1 MSSRNKHLT
10 ARERKIA
17 PLVFKSLLEVK
28 EMSKNKKYSVL
39 KTYINAFFVEHSELE
54 LDYFV
59 VSNSKT
65 LLEISDEDNTREG
78 RAFIAVRL
86 GKIRLIDNL
95 DLA

>member
-1 MSSRNKHLT
+1 
-10 ARERKIA
+10 
-17 PLVFKSLLEVK
+17 
-28 EMSKNKKYSVL
+28 MSKNKKYPVL
-39 KTYINAFFVEHSELE
+39 KSFINAFFLEHSELE

-59 VSNSKT
+59 IANSKT
-65 LLEISDEDNTREG
+65 LLEINDQDKAREG

>member
-1 MSSRNKHLT
+1 
-10 ARERKIA
+10 
-17 PLVFKSLLEVK
+17 
-28 EMSKNKKYSVL
+28 
-39 KTYINAFFVEHSELE
+39 

-59 VSNSKT
+59 IANSKT
-65 LLEISDEDNTREG
+65 LLEINDQDKAREG